1 MPTPYRQ
8 QVTKRPFIGGLLL
21 FILPLP
27 ILPSVL
33 SALWGGSY
41 IKFGV
46 GLGAFGLFMLGAY
59 LIRRGL
65 HYQAEQKR
73 RKWARST
80 RVPWKAIGAGG
91 IGIATALSVLFLTS
105 HSLMAA
111 IFFGIG
117 AIIGCLLT
125 YGVDPQHSSEDVTSK
140 YGVTADEVIEA
151 LEEADKKISSIEIA
165 GKSIRNPELNG
176 RLSRITKKARDILG
190 VIEDDPKDLRRARK
204 FLRTY
209 LDGAK
214 RVTEGYAKTH
224 TQQQNDVLDQNFRNV
239 LTTIE
244 DVFGEQHDKLLENN
258 VMDLD
263 VQIEV
268 LETQLKREGV
278 V

>member
-1 MPTPYRQ
+1 MPTPYREQ
-8 QVTKRPFIGGLLL
+8 ISKRPFIGGLLL
-21 FILPLP
+21 FVLPLP
-27 ILPSVL
+27 ILAAILRLLAS
-33 SALWGGSY
+33 GSY

-59 LIRRGL
+59 CVRRGL

-80 RVPWKAIGAGG
+80 RVPWKALGSAG

-117 AIIGCLLT
+117 AVIGCLLT
-125 YGVDPQHSSEDVTSK
+125 YGVDPQHSSEDVVSK

-151 LEEADKKISSIEIA
+151 LEEADEKIIGIESA
-165 GKSIRNPELNG
+165 NKTIRNPELNS
-176 RLSRITKKARDILG
+176 RLRRITAKARDILG
-190 VIEDDPKDLRRARK
+190 IIEDDPRDLRRARK

-209 LDGAK
+209 LDGAR
-214 RVTEGYAKTH
+214 RVTEGYARTH
-224 TQQQNDVLDQNFRNV
+224 TKQQNDILDQNFRNV
-239 LTTIE
+239 LNTIE
-244 DVFGEQHDKLLENN
+244 EVFGEQHEKLLEND
-258 VMDLD
+258 VLDLD